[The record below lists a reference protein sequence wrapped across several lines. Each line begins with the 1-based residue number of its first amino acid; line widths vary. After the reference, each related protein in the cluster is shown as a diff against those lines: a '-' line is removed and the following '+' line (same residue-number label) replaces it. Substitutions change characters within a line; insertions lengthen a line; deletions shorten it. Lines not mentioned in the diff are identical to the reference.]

1 MEGLRTRLLDLNE
14 AGFYRLNCPLD
25 QLRAAVAEAGL
36 ILFEADLHAVHSKQ
50 KFLTVVS
57 QAIHAPKEFGNN
69 WDALAD
75 VLSDLS
81 WQAAPGYVLLLR
93 HSGESLGLPVT
104 DHAIA
109 CQILTDSVDF
119 WKSQGKPFWAF
130 RCG

>member
-1 MEGLRTRLLDLNE
+1 MEGLRARLQDLNE
-14 AGFYRLNCPLD
+14 VGFYRLNCPLD
-25 QLRAAVAEAGL
+25 QLRSAVAEAGL
-36 ILFEADLHAVHSKQ
+36 VLFEADLAAVHTKQ
-50 KFLTVVS
+50 KLLTVVS

-81 WQAAPGYVLLLR
+81 WQPASGYVLLLR
-93 HSGESLGLPVT
+93 NGGESLGLQVT

-109 CQILTDSVDF
+109 SQILTDTVDF

-130 RCG
+130 RC